1 MIFFKKTIRYLV
13 ILLFVLGVFLFFLD
27 SMRFFYPLRNDEINN
42 KKLRF
47 PNDIQLTAEES
58 FKRID
63 DAKNLP
69 DKQYAIEINNIVH
82 NGIAHSWSDEKKYD
96 YRIQIPIFRN
106 YIIYLLSKLKP
117 SIYDKYEFCDYRRA
131 IQRGIGLCSQ
141 HALAMTDILSKRNI
155 ASYLIGLDGHVV
167 VVANVDQKKNEWWT
181 FDPDYGIV
189 IDKSLEEI
197 KKKPEIIR
205 DYYLKKGIKS
215 EIIDA
220 LIEIYRKGAK
230 SEYINSNC
238 RIEKL
243 SYILIWIIPIVF
255 VFPYI
260 LILIK
265 TNFNK

>member
-141 HALAMTDILSKRNI
+141 HALAI
-155 ASYLIGLDGHVV
+155 
-167 VVANVDQKKNEWWT
+167 
-181 FDPDYGIV
+181 
-189 IDKSLEEI
+189 
-197 KKKPEIIR
+197 
-205 DYYLKKGIKS
+205 
-215 EIIDA
+215 
-220 LIEIYRKGAK
+220 
-230 SEYINSNC
+230 
-238 RIEKL
+238 
-243 SYILIWIIPIVF
+243 
-255 VFPYI
+255 
-260 LILIK
+260 
-265 TNFNK
+265 